1 MTDTQSPKWHMR
13 LDKNGALVSADAPLL
28 QLHIDAGGSDNGILA
43 LPELLTMADHCQRLQ
58 MTLTRAVPVRRN
70 TGNLRLW
77 CRFEP
82 DSKGVSIT
90 VEDWRELAAD
100 DAPKS
105 QAKTADIK
113 PTATTPDT
121 KQEMPKSETPENIG
135 TGEAVEAVESND
147 AAKNSD
153 GKLRG
158 QDPIIATDGFVRLD
172 KDQRIIEMDA
182 PRQLSY
188 QPDAKDWKG
197 CYWLDYFSVH
207 GDVDFDVHETMM
219 PWRYIQNKAL
229 QFPGD
234 KSYWAVEIFPHLDD
248 DRTIMGYRLLL
259 NRTGAP
265 VPKELLGGK
274 PLLDKNRLDRLFGQQ
289 IGPALRQ
296 PIGRIIA
303 NAESIGSRLQGPLRT
318 DYANYASDIA
328 SAGRHLLGL
337 IDDLAD
343 MEAIESAGFSAAQE
357 EVDLSEMGS
366 RAAGLL
372 AVKARDKNIIIKE
385 IAAKDSALAIGE
397 FRRVLQILLNL
408 IGNAINYSPPQST
421 IWINAGRSGDMAYIA
436 ITDEGA
442 GIDEHEKD
450 KLFNKWERLGR
461 SGDGGSGLG
470 LYISKRLALAMHGD
484 LTVRNSTGKGAQF
497 TLTLPLA

>member
-158 QDPIIATDGFVRLD
+158 ARPHYRNRWLCPAG
-172 KDQRIIEMDA
+172 QRPADY
-182 PRQLSY
+182 RN
-188 QPDAKDWKG
+188 G
-197 CYWLDYFSVH
+197 CPAS
-207 GDVDFDVHETMM
+207 
-219 PWRYIQNKAL
+219 AL
-229 QFPGD
+229 LPTRCQGL
-234 KSYWAVEIFPHLDD
+234 E
-248 DRTIMGYRLLL
+248 GLLL
-259 NRTGAP
+259 
-265 VPKELLGGK
+265 
-274 PLLDKNRLDRLFGQQ
+274 
-289 IGPALRQ
+289 
-296 PIGRIIA
+296 
-303 NAESIGSRLQGPLRT
+303 
-318 DYANYASDIA
+318 
-328 SAGRHLLGL
+328 
-337 IDDLAD
+337 
-343 MEAIESAGFSAAQE
+343 
-357 EVDLSEMGS
+357 
-366 RAAGLL
+366 AGLFL
-372 AVKARDKNIIIKE
+372 C
-385 IAAKDSALAIGE
+385 S
-397 FRRVLQILLNL
+397 
-408 IGNAINYSPPQST
+408 
-421 IWINAGRSGDMAYIA
+421 W
-436 ITDEGA
+436 
-442 GIDEHEKD
+442 
-450 KLFNKWERLGR
+450 
-461 SGDGGSGLG
+461 
-470 LYISKRLALAMHGD
+470 
-484 LTVRNSTGKGAQF
+484 
-497 TLTLPLA
+497 